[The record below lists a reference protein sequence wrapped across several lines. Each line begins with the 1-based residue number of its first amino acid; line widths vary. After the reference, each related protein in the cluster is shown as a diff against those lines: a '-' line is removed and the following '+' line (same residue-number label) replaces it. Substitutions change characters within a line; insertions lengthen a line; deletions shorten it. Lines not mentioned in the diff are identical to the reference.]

1 MQATDKVPED
11 KAPRSAAYFE
21 NGRLVAMCLLAGSI
35 LFMLAMGVS
44 MACYPGGHGWSPA
57 AAGYDF
63 WRNFWCDLL
72 APITRAGDRNNFYS
86 MLFAMLGTL
95 AFAIGSIPLWY
106 CFKQLIPGSPRLG
119 MIIRVCGL
127 AAVFGRAVFTA
138 CTEHIVHGTI
148 RLAGR
153 LAGCVCTGKTL
164 PGAHGYPCW
173 LGHDPDDSYQLSAL
187 CSRTLPGWQHVGRTA
202 HNPED
207 RYTCNDTVVPEYG
220 LAVHATVAGFPRGK
234 HRQQLN
240 PATAG
245 SRFSHRR
252 PDHWASRPISP
263 QYLPPP
269 AFRTNLKCV
278 LANFRG
284 VTGMK
289 HIYSNICKNCTAKV
303 LARLALAVPVVMAI
317 AACSPGY

>member
-127 AAVFGRAVFTA
+127 AAVFGIVPVTLTAGQSLPHALSILFTALSGWLAALLAVFA
-138 CTEHIVHGTI
+138 
-148 RLAGR
+148 
-153 LAGCVCTGKTL
+153 
-164 PGAHGYPCW
+164 
-173 LGHDPDDSYQLSAL
+173 
-187 CSRTLPGWQHVGRTA
+187 
-202 HNPED
+202 
-207 RYTCNDTVVPEYG
+207 
-220 LAVHATVAGFPRGK
+220 
-234 HRQQLN
+234 
-240 PATAG
+240 
-245 SRFSHRR
+245 
-252 PDHWASRPISP
+252 
-263 QYLPPP
+263 
-269 AFRTNLKCV
+269 
-278 LANFRG
+278 
-284 VTGMK
+284 
-289 HIYSNICKNCTAKV
+289 
-303 LARLALAVPVVMAI
+303 LARHYPGRMVTRVGWAMILMTATNFLLYVRERFLDGSMWVALPTTQKIATLVMILWFLNMAWLFMQPLPV
-317 AACSPGY
+317 SRGGSTGSS